1 MDSLQLLPGFAAAAL
16 AVILIP
22 GPTVLLVTGHAL
34 SAGLRNA
41 LFSILGVCLGDIVA
55 MSLTFLGL
63 GAVLATSAEWFLV
76 LKWLGAAYLIYL
88 GITLWR
94 APVQAEAGTG
104 RQETRPAR
112 IILRAFTVNVLHP
125 KGLAFYAA
133 FLPQFIRPADPALP
147 QMLLLGTTFTAIAF
161 SVLLGYAITAARF
174 RSRLARADVRRL
186 CNRSGAGC
194 LVGAGMYTLSMQ
206 RSG

>member
-1 MDSLQLLPGFAAAAL
+1 M
-16 AVILIP
+16 ILIP

-94 APVQAEAGTG
+94 APVPPEAGTG
-104 RQETRPAR
+104 NQETRPAR

-174 RSRLARADVRRL
+174 RSRLARPDVRRF